1 MNVKNPAKA
10 PCAARPTA
18 AAATLA
24 TLVSVAALAVVAAPR
39 AGADDGN
46 LTQRVHIEQSKSA
59 FELKLEQIEESTRQR
74 AAEQRREGAAR
85 PLEPVD
91 LGDADESLRLTPIDP
106 IESPPASLSESAAG
120 LETEQA
126 YDRRQREILDQ
137 RQQRRAL
144 RIDSPVVRSNAIGSY
159 ARERSDSVRFRSESR
174 QQTLQRKLRP

>member
-10 PCAARPTA
+10 PCTVRLPAAQVTFVTLV
-18 AAATLA
+18 TLA
-24 TLVSVAALAVVAAPR
+24 VAAAPR
-39 AGADDGN
+39 ADADDGN
-46 LTQRVHIEQSKSA
+46 LTQRVQIEQSKSV

-74 AAEQRREGAAR
+74 AAEKRRESAA
-85 PLEPVD
+85 PPPEPVD

-106 IESPPASLSESAAG
+106 IDSPPPATLPESAAR

-144 RIDSPVVRSNAIGSY
+144 RIDSPVVRPHAIGAY
-159 ARERSDSVRFRSESR
+159 ARERSESVRFRSESR